1 MSPVEQRRVYLPL
14 TADQLRTLAETRVL
28 PAPLEG
34 LAAGAQGRVDSRVAT
49 SAAIEEAEYVAFRA
63 AAGEPVEG
71 ARRIVASADL
81 PAHTLNEGTAP
92 GDDLVPVTT
101 TEELPLRLV
110 VSIHIDEQPASGD
123 DEPDLLWYD
132 VTEIDTVVAELDA

>member
-1 MSPVEQRRVYLPL
+1 
-14 TADQLRTLAETRVL
+14 
-28 PAPLEG
+28 
-34 LAAGAQGRVDSRVAT
+34 
-49 SAAIEEAEYVAFRA
+49 
-63 AAGEPVEG
+63 
-71 ARRIVASADL
+71 
-81 PAHTLNEGTAP
+81 
-92 GDDLVPVTT
+92 VPVTT